1 MDFQYYRDYIDARL
15 SVSPRKSITVE
26 TSSHLNVKY
35 SFDLPLLYT
44 SWQSE
49 DDRSSLS
56 THAVEV
62 GGADSGPAPLPQGAD
77 VDPTHTD
84 WSQLAC
90 LLCKRKFPS
99 RDVLIKH
106 QQLSELHKV
115 SVMHPVSHS
124 GLWISKVHRN
134 SIFMHFKIYF
144 MIYSIFSALC
154 SKTWKRRGIPSLSY
168 RQEEEVVQPWRWM
181 RYLLCVD
188 VDYALCL
195 LLATVCMA
203 SSIGKDHAYSCVC
216 AVKVPRPC
224 KGASREV
231 WFSGNHSRMEEETGE
246 RDWQGSTCAV
256 SDLPRLWHVWSH
268 LVASCYSALFTDMN
282 SPQGKVSGKTTLA
295 TRCFRFETTGTCCT
309 CTSQSD
315 WASKYGSNNKYCLV
329 CSRQGY

>member
-1 MDFQYYRDYIDARL
+1 MDFQYYRDCIDARV

-26 TSSHLNVKY
+26 TSSHLSMKY
-35 SFDLPLLYT
+35 SFDLPFLYT

-115 SVMHPVSHS
+115 RVMHPVSHL

-181 RYLLCVD
+181 RYF
-188 VDYALCL
+188 
-195 LLATVCMA
+195 TVCGCWLCIVFALGYCLHGLKHWLRAMPIPVFMQLKYRDRA
-203 SSIGKDHAYSCVC
+203 KE
-216 AVKVPRPC
+216 R
-224 KGASREV
+224 RE
-231 WFSGNHSRMEEETGE
+231 
-246 RDWQGSTCAV
+246 
-256 SDLPRLWHVWSH
+256 
-268 LVASCYSALFTDMN
+268 
-282 SPQGKVSGKTTLA
+282 
-295 TRCFRFETTGTCCT
+295 
-309 CTSQSD
+309 
-315 WASKYGSNNKYCLV
+315 KYGSPAIIPGWKRRLEREIDKDPPVPLV
-329 CSRQGY
+329 TYLDCDMCGHI